1 MNTKFI
7 EFSVGLLMLA
17 GIAALAF
24 LALQVS
30 ARGFNQGQDGYD
42 VSAYFTNV
50 AGLTSNARVTLAG
63 VTIGHVEKIEIVPAT
78 MQARV
83 DLKINKTVD
92 YLADDSSAVIQTAGV
107 LGEKYVAI
115 YPGSNDALLEG
126 GSEITDTQSSMIF
139 EDMIGK
145 LVTNLAAKD

>member
-1 MNTKFI
+1 MKSRLMEI
-7 EFSVGLLMLA
+7 SVGLLMLA

-30 ARGFNQGQDGYD
+30 SRGFSQGKDGYG

-50 AGLTSNARVTLAG
+50 AGLTNRARVTLAG
-63 VTIGHVEKIEIVPAT
+63 VNIGYIESIAIVPGT
-78 MQARV
+78 LKARV
-83 DLKINKTVD
+83 DMKIEKDVD
-92 YLADDSSAVIQTAGV
+92 YLSDDSTAVIQTSGV

-115 YPGSNDALLEG
+115 YPGSSDGTLEA
-126 GSEITDTQSSMIF
+126 GSEIYDTQSSMIF

-145 LVTNLAAKD
+145 LVSNIAASD

>member
-1 MNTKFI
+1 MQQKFI
-7 EFSVGLLMLA
+7 EISVGMLMLA
-17 GIAALAF
+17 GIAAVAF

-30 ARGFNQGQDGYD
+30 ARGFSQNKAGYE
-42 VSAYFTNV
+42 VAAYFTNA
-50 AGLTSNARVTLAG
+50 AGLTDKAKVSLAG
-63 VTIGHVEKIEIVPAT
+63 VTIGRVESIEIIPAS
-78 MQARV
+78 MKAKV
-83 DLKINKTVD
+83 DMKIDNTVD
-92 YLADDSSAVIQTAGV
+92 YLSSDSTAVIQTSGV

-115 YPGSNDALLEG
+115 YPGSADELLEA

>member
-1 MNTKFI
+1 MKTRLMEI
-7 EFSVGLLMLA
+7 SVGLLMLA

-30 ARGFNQGQDGYD
+30 SGGFSKNKDGYD

-50 AGLTSNARVTLAG
+50 AGLTDKARVTLAG
-63 VTIGHVEKIEIVPAT
+63 VTIGYIKGITIVPGT
-78 MQARV
+78 LKARV
-83 DLKINKTVD
+83 DMKIEKDVD
-92 YLADDSSAVIQTAGV
+92 YLSDDSSAVIQTAGV

-115 YPGSNDALLEG
+115 YPGSSDVVLEA
-126 GSEITDTQSSMIF
+126 GSEIYDTQSSMIF

-145 LVTNLAAKD
+145 LVSNIAASD

>member
-7 EFSVGLLMLA
+7 EITVGLLMLA
-17 GIAALAF
+17 GIAALSF
-24 LALQVS
+24 LAIQVS
-30 ARGFNQGQDGYD
+30 SRGFNQNKDGYD

-50 AGLTSNARVTLAG
+50 AGLTDKARVTLAG
-63 VTIGHVEKIEIVPAT
+63 VTIGYIKSIAIVPGTLKAKVDMKIEK
-78 MQARV
+78 
-83 DLKINKTVD
+83 DVD

-115 YPGSNDALLEG
+115 YPGSADEVLEG
-126 GSEITDTQSSMIF
+126 GSEIYDTQSSMIF

-145 LVTNLAAKD
+145 LVTNLAAQD